1 VIKTIALSLLCL
13 ALTVSIFLN
22 WRWYYLIE
30 KGNLINKNKLLI
42 DGQELSEYVDRNEN
56 WRRDVAN
63 VINYNLNQKVLKE
76 PPGSV
81 KR

>member
-1 VIKTIALSLLCL
+1 MIKNIVFGMLCL
-13 ALTVSIFLN
+13 ALLISIFLN
-22 WRWYYLIE
+22 WRWYYLIDE
-30 KGNLINKNKLLI
+30 NKLVNRNLLII
-42 DGQELSEYVDRNEN
+42 DGISLQEYTARNEN